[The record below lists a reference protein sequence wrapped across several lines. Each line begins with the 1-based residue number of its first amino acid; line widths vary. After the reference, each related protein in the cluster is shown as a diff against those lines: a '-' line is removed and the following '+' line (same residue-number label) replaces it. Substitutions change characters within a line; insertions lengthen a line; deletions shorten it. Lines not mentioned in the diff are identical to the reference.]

1 MSQPNEG
8 EMRIA
13 SIAFETDQII
23 TGDGKVRHKVFVA
36 GESREAVDQMGDHIA
51 EVTGSEFIAKSPT
64 HELND
69 SEREMVQGVLENL
82 GNPNTVPDQG
92 DSGRTTFGFNRWS
105 DQAWQPPERKKN
117 WGYNPAQP
125 PQNPNLN

>member
-1 MSQPNEG
+1 MSQSNEG

-23 TGDGKVRHKVFVA
+23 TGDGKVKRRMFVA
-36 GESREAVDQMGDHIA
+36 GESSEAVDQMGDHIA
-51 EVTGSEFIAKSPT
+51 ELTGSEFIAKSPT
-64 HELND
+64 HELNE
-69 SEREMVQGVLENL
+69 SEQEMVQGVLESL
-82 GNPNTVPDQG
+82 GNPNTTQDQG

-117 WGYNPAQP
+117 WGYNPP
-125 PQNPNLN
+125 PPSANPNLN